1 MRPIAGT
8 IVLPADAPAG
18 RARRVLIEVRDVSLA
33 DAPSTVVAEQALT
46 DVALRPHGRI
56 GLNLDVPEVGAA
68 RTLSLRV
75 HVDLDGSGQTK
86 TGDLLTVASQP
97 VPSRGPATGLTVPVA
112 LI

>member
-8 IVLPADAPAG
+8 IVLPADAPAR
-18 RARRVLIEVRDVSLA
+18 RARRVLIEVRDVSQA
-33 DAPSTVVAEQALT
+33 DAPSTVIAEQALT
-46 DVALRPHGRI
+46 NVALQPHGRI
-56 GLNLDVPEVGAA
+56 GFHLDVPEVGAA

-97 VPSRGPATGLTVPVA
+97 VPNRGPATALTVPVA
-112 LI
+112 LV